1 MDTYHELKNCKR
13 QLSSNYPT
21 PVRGRPAEGGRRT
34 VWCSSTPPTFPL
46 TRSLAA
52 LSQAPPGEEV
62 GFPRPTRS
70 GTLRR
75 TSGLRALSRG
85 VPLVQACS
93 RRAQSLRGGTGRVP
107 ACDCPPTPLPS
118 RQVPYRSK
126 CTMLLPPW
134 HSLVPVGRFRR
145 GLWLPPPPRSLTANI
160 VPTVTVYGHPTL

>member
-1 MDTYHELKNCKR
+1 MSWKEKNTSCQVTIRLWSGNAPLK
-13 QLSSNYPT
+13 
-21 PVRGRPAEGGRRT
+21 
-34 VWCSSTPPTFPL
+34 
-46 TRSLAA
+46 
-52 LSQAPPGEEV
+52 EV
-62 GFPRPTRS
+62 GELYGAPQRRPPPPWLGHWEPSSKIRRVGRSSVSPGPLGAARDAEPRVYVPSREVFRS
-70 GTLRR
+70 FE
-75 TSGLRALSRG
+75 RAG
-85 VPLVQACS
+85 
-93 RRAQSLRGGTGRVP
+93 RAQTLRGGTGRVP